1 MYGAV
6 QIVISATRMA
16 VIKVRAFL
24 LVAAPLLAAL
34 LPALAW
40 AQGTIQQ
47 TAFRIK
53 FITEGAV
60 YLNGGSAA
68 GLKEG
73 QKLVVKRS
81 IAATQPSSEKSMPA
95 ATTGV
100 LATLTIISV
109 ASASAVCEI
118 TTSTAPLQIGD
129 MAQLS
134 QEEVKTEEE
143 KVKASGLRTY
153 PQIVTFDL
161 GDPVMTEARD
171 SVPRPPSPEINRM
184 RGRIGVEY
192 GSIFVHNNPSSRNM
206 ETGVVAHLDMTR
218 IGGSYWN
225 FSGYWRGRFTSE
237 TGGAQTA
244 TLTDLINRT
253 YHLSLTYDNP
263 DSQLL
268 AGVGRL
274 YLPWASSL
282 DTIDGGY
289 FGRKYG
295 EHFRLGVFAGSTP
308 DPSSYDYNPDGKLG
322 GTFVNYERGSYDALR
337 FTTTLGIA
345 VSAIDWHAQRQFLFA
360 ETGIFFKRYFA
371 LYDSMQVDA
380 PHTAVTT
387 PSTTPGAPP
396 QTTGTG
402 GINRSYLSLRFQPH
416 PRLGFDISHTYYRD
430 FPTFDPQLI
439 GTGLLDR
446 FLFQGLSAGVR
457 IELPLRVSV
466 YTSLGRSSRTG
477 DTQSSLN
484 QLYGLTFGDLLRTGL
499 RADFRYSQFNS
510 SFGRG
515 NYRSISLSR
524 QLLESLRWELQG
536 GFQNFSSTF
545 TSTTQSRFVNSL
557 IDWAPGRLF
566 FLQNNFTWQR
576 GGSINYDQISFTL
589 GRRF

>member
-1 MYGAV
+1 M
-6 QIVISATRMA
+6 
-16 VIKVRAFL
+16 
-24 LVAAPLLAAL
+24 
-34 LPALAW
+34 
-40 AQGTIQQ
+40 
-47 TAFRIK
+47 
-53 FITEGAV
+53 
-60 YLNGGSAA
+60 NGGSAA

-81 IAATQPSSEKSMPA
+81 IAATQPSSDKAMPA

-100 LATLTIISV
+100 LATLNVVSV

-118 TTSTAPLQIGD
+118 ITSTAPLQVGD
-129 MAQLS
+129 VAQLAPA
-134 QEEVKTEEE
+134 EVKSEAE
-143 KVKASGLRTY
+143 KSQASGVRTY

-161 GDPVMTEARD
+161 GDPVMTEARN

-192 GSIFVHNNPSSRNM
+192 GSIFVHGSPASQNM
-206 ETGVVAHLDMTR
+206 ESGVVARVDMTR
-218 IGGSYWN
+218 IGGTYWN
-225 FSGYWRGRFTSE
+225 FSGYWRGRFTSQS
-237 TGGAQTA
+237 GGAQTA

-263 DSQLL
+263 DSRLV

-295 EHFRLGVFAGSTP
+295 EHFRLGVFAGTTP

-322 GTFVNYERGSYDALR
+322 GMFVNYEGGSYDDLR
-337 FTTTLGIA
+337 YTSTVGIA
-345 VSAIDWHAQRQFLFA
+345 VSAIEWHAQRQFLFE

-371 LYDSMQVDA
+371 LYDSLQVDA
-380 PHTAVTT
+380 PHTAVVDS
-387 PSTTPGAPP
+387 STTPGAPV

-416 PRLGFDISHTYYRD
+416 PRLAFDISDTYYRD
-430 FPTFDPQLI
+430 FPTFDPLLI

-446 FLFQGLSAGVR
+446 YLFQGLSAGVR
-457 IELPLRVSV
+457 IELPKRVSV
-466 YTSLGRSSRTG
+466 YTSLGRSSRSG

-499 RADFRYSQFNS
+499 RADFRYSEFSS

-515 NYRSISLSR
+515 NYRSVSLSR

-536 GFQNFSSTF
+536 GFQDFASTF

-566 FLQNNFTWQR
+566 LSSKQFYLAAR
-576 GGSINYDQISFTL
+576 RL
-589 GRRF
+589 GELRPGHLHARPALLRCLRT